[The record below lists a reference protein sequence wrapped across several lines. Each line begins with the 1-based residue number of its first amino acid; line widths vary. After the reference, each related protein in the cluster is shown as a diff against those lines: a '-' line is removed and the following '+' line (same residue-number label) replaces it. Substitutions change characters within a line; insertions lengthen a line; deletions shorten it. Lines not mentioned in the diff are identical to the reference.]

1 MVKVGERIVVIPRW
15 AWAVMAT
22 FGGTVVAVSVS
33 FMAWLALTTVDH
45 GTKLARIEAHG
56 HSVKFDHDSIRATL
70 RELKAEL
77 DTLCGNTVSNR
88 LFYGM
93 NLNGRSCS

>member
-1 MVKVGERIVVIPRW
+1 MTEQELNDAIDNLQAILNSG
-15 AWAVMAT
+15 AT
-22 FGGTVVAVSVS
+22 ETVR
-33 FMAWLALTTVDH
+33 D
-45 GTKLARIEAHG
+45 G